1 MTQKQKEAF
10 DLTRQEI
17 EWACY
22 CNLEVAFLTAVDHI
36 ECIIKLG
43 EGDIERKIKNA
54 FEPYEL
60 AKFHVTHYAC
70 LGVDVMKGG
79 YDPTMYGKKLQD
91 VYEKLSPVAKTELF
105 TRGIILCSLI

>member
-1 MTQKQKEAF
+1 M
-10 DLTRQEI
+10 
-17 EWACY
+17 
-22 CNLEVAFLTAVDHI
+22 TAVDHI

-91 VYEKLSPVAKTELF
+91 VYEKLSPWQDRVVHERNYF
-105 TRGIILCSLI
+105 MQPYITRDYYLSAYLHHNGNRAPSFR